1 MYGRADVYQSPQST
15 RQDLFEDAFGA
26 DDLVF
31 DLEDEDDDEDFGG
44 LFKKKDGSKKN
55 PLKLLRPDL
64 GLLAITRKERQEK
77 WTNKL
82 EQLLGKLKTL
92 FNQGNLDRARKAAKS
107 LKKIVTKLEKVDDEF
122 DPSPEIVAWLDFA
135 GGGSEDALKR
145 ALGAVSWTGEGVAP
159 APVQAQV
166 PGYQAP
172 QGYDQGQQAPQGG
185 YYDAQ
190 GFYIAAPET
199 GLVPSHATGIRGGQ
213 GQYLGPGQYAP
224 AHSTYN
230 PTQDAGWGY
239 PQQGYPQPTTNT
251 VFVPVGGGWGGR
263 GRGRGRGQGRSDE
276 PVVVN
281 VYNQGQPSSGGAQ
294 ASQQGRGR
302 AAPSLAGGGGLFSR
316 PNQGRPAQGRP
327 AQGRP
332 VQGRP
337 AAPGPL
343 LKPRGPA
350 ASAAQGPGRLTRPAS
365 AAPRTSSGRV
375 VSAPRG
381 GTGARGFSSLRGQA
395 ASKQPS
401 RGGKARFGAV
411 DRAIAE
417 LATELHERLHEG
429 REEMGFLPGTIG
441 IEAFQEGDRSGIIR
455 ADLLGMTDS
464 DDLLEIDD
472 DDDDLDDEFGDDEFD
487 DDDEFGGDDSY
498 GDEGTTSELIRTE
511 GPQFGAV
518 FKRKTEDRLESSRR
532 RYEHLR
538 ERAVTPKD
546 WSKVEDAL
554 KDYQRLAH
562 AYKKAAVAP
571 TPVSKEQALADLTS
585 APLSH
590 SASARAFQ
598 DAGGSLGRLPGRP
611 TPGSMFQPLEVEEGL
626 WASADAED
634 DDDFDISVSDLEDL
648 D

>member
-1 MYGRADVYQSPQST
+1 MYGQSDVYQSPQST

-31 DLEDEDDDEDFGG
+31 DLEDDEDDEDFGG
-44 LFKKKDGSKKN
+44 FFKKKDGSKKS
-55 PLKLLRPDL
+55 PLRLLRPDL
-64 GLLAITRKERQEK
+64 GLLAITKKERQEK
-77 WTNKL
+77 WSTKL
-82 EQLLGKLKTL
+82 EQVLGKLKTL
-92 FNQGNLDRARKAAKS
+92 FGQGKLDRARKAAKS
-107 LKKIVTKLEKVDDEF
+107 LKKAVTKLEKVDEDF
-122 DPSPEIVAWLDFA
+122 DPTPEIVAWMDFA
-135 GGGSEDALKR
+135 AGGSEDALKR

-166 PGYQAP
+166 PGYQA

-185 YYDAQ
+185 YYDSQ

-224 AHSTYN
+224 AHSSYN

-281 VYNQGQPSSGGAQ
+281 VYNQGQPSSGGG
-294 ASQQGRGR
+294 SQTSGGRVR
-302 AAPSLAGGGGLFSR
+302 PAPSVAGGGGLFSR

-327 AQGRP
+327 AP
-332 VQGRP
+332 AQGRP

-350 ASAAQGPGRLTRPAS
+350 VSAAQGPGRLTRPAS
-365 AAPRTSSGRV
+365 AAPRTSPGRT

-381 GTGARGFSSLRGQA
+381 GTGPRGFSSLRGQT

-417 LATELHERLHEG
+417 LATELHDRLHEG
-429 REEMGFLPGTIG
+429 RDEMGFLPGTIG

-464 DDLLEIDD
+464 DDLLEIDED
-472 DDDDLDDEFGDDEFD
+472 DD
-487 DDDEFGGDDSY
+487 DDDEFGFDGDDTY

-571 TPVSKEQALADLTS
+571 TPVSKEQALADLTN

-598 DAGGSLGRLPGRP
+598 DAGGNLGRLPGRP
-611 TPGSMFQPLEVEEGL
+611 TPGSMFKPLEVEEGL

-634 DDDFDISVSDLEDL
+634 NGDDWLDVEDDLFEDL